1 MAFIKAFTNTK
12 RPPQIIVTAEAV
24 KAKASKEVQDQY
36 TKADTL
42 RQEASELE
50 LRIKGLNLEIEKAFS
65 AKDVEISNKE
75 YETQQLYRQAEE
87 KLSAI
92 SISENRLAEKR
103 KKSDEEIANFN
114 KKMAEKEEALIQV
127 NEQLKIDRKD
137 VDLKREELK
146 IRHKNYSVKLGE
158 LEIIKSQLKSDR
170 EAFEDEKEAWNNKV
184 RDLSGQENKIRN
196 DLVVLETSRKLLND
210 NKKDLE
216 AKKVEFSI
224 LKKESEE
231 LILEAESKRKNNE
244 EKAALI
250 KLLDEQIVSANKNLV
265 DEENRLNVFKQTLD
279 LKQRELQI
287 RESNLKQLE
296 AGKK

>member
-65 AKDVEISNKE
+65 AKDVEVSNKE

>member
-65 AKDVEISNKE
+65 AKDVEVSNKE

-114 KKMAEKEEALIQV
+114 KKLAEKEEALIQV